1 MNNRGAR
8 PELEL
13 DQEAG
18 SCYAEDRDL
27 DASFNQIVS
36 KLLQCATTISGACD
50 YSREFNTL
58 FRQLKAFIATDLSER
73 RRQDFSLILTE
84 AYTLYCQLYYLH
96 HCPQD
101 PKFYASYAEKVGK
114 CLPKTVDHSF
124 TPEYRKIQI
133 TLGLVDVLC
142 ELFVQEVQVFGHQ
155 VDFHPPVAPSFVT
168 GTIAEVPSLAQ
179 YYAGLVRNLSWNAD
193 EEMAGALRL
202 AVPALVAA
210 AVQVYEGGEGKCL
223 LAVLSALW
231 NLASHS
237 VDNKRQFVLNAL
249 GALCFLAEH
258 NQAVHYQLLSNQ
270 PAMLSQEPVEQL
282 AQWSCLFAAFSTP
295 GRNTRSHY
303 GGVPSCSGPS
313 SHNYIYNRRQ
323 VSNPPSQSFSLNAP
337 SVQTLPRSLHL
348 YKDEHC
354 YPQEECGNPAVRM
367 EDPHRSLS
375 LPRHVAGENAN
386 DISSTW
392 QEKNA
397 INGNDLT
404 ESMQATRSGSVE
416 SLNLN
421 LTDVRFQNSTEYP
434 STLASAVN
442 SGMESPASESEL
454 LLELPDSPLSVPLTC
469 QGQGTLKRETTGDQQ
484 HKVDDDDTN
493 RKEGIYAFEEGV
505 DQETTGNADDLIS
518 NMIQMVLPKPSSRLQ
533 NPSNPLSSQRTPTK
547 KGANHLIAL
556 QLPLFHPENITTHQF
571 LHGSS
576 HCCHLNVTPNCSFGG
591 MDIDWDENSRLEE
604 SPGKPAAP
612 SSSNSSQVTTKNWR
626 AEVDGITK
634 QPPKGLKSPRPTLLL

>member
-1 MNNRGAR
+1 M
-8 PELEL
+8 
-13 DQEAG
+13 
-18 SCYAEDRDL
+18 
-27 DASFNQIVS
+27 
-36 KLLQCATTISGACD
+36 
-50 YSREFNTL
+50 
-58 FRQLKAFIATDLSER
+58 
-73 RRQDFSLILTE
+73 
-84 AYTLYCQLYYLH
+84 
-96 HCPQD
+96 
-101 PKFYASYAEKVGK
+101 
-114 CLPKTVDHSF
+114 
-124 TPEYRKIQI
+124 
-133 TLGLVDVLC
+133 
-142 ELFVQEVQVFGHQ
+142 
-155 VDFHPPVAPSFVT
+155 
-168 GTIAEVPSLAQ
+168 
-179 YYAGLVRNLSWNAD
+179 
-193 EEMAGALRL
+193 LRL
-202 AVPALVAA
+202 NQLRNSTREDISSAVKSLLNSLHNGAA
-210 AVQVYEGGEGKCL
+210 SL
-223 LAVLSALW
+223 
-231 NLASHS
+231 
-237 VDNKRQFVLNAL
+237 
-249 GALCFLAEH
+249 
-258 NQAVHYQLLSNQ
+258 
-270 PAMLSQEPVEQL
+270 PP
-282 AQWSCLFAAFSTP
+282 FSTP

-397 INGNDLT
+397 INGEEQYAQYISEPSLEAGNDLT

-454 LLELPDSPLSVPLTC
+454 LLELPDSPSQCATHLPFALSNFAVNISSSTSGE
-469 QGQGTLKRETTGDQQ
+469 GQGTLKRETTGDQQ

-518 NMIQMVLPKPSSRLQ
+518 NMIQMQPKNTYQKSR
-533 NPSNPLSSQRTPTK
+533 
-547 KGANHLIAL
+547 KGSIV
-556 QLPLFHPENITTHQF
+556 E
-571 LHGSS
+571 
-576 HCCHLNVTPNCSFGG
+576 
-591 MDIDWDENSRLEE
+591 R
-604 SPGKPAAP
+604 
-612 SSSNSSQVTTKNWR
+612 
-626 AEVDGITK
+626 
-634 QPPKGLKSPRPTLLL
+634 